1 MSEVAQLD
9 AELVLGDWDDLEDV
23 SRKVDRH
30 FRFNRVNLFGRVNPL
45 LAVLETYESLIKFKL

>member
-23 SRKVDRH
+23 SRKVDQQV
-30 FRFNRVNLFGRVNPL
+30 RFNRVNLFGCENPL
-45 LAVLETYESLIKFKL
+45 LAVLRII